1 VNEEQSKILPFPR
14 RRVRD
19 PKRVADFR
27 ETARRLREER
37 SEAASLLD
45 HALST
50 TPVDQWPQL
59 AERPE
64 LRTCGVLERLA
75 VEVDRRLDDDPQTA
89 LIIASVARSIARF
102 LPPDYP
108 PITLAQ
114 SVSQTEKDYAQ
125 ALSYLAR
132 YDEALS
138 AYDRAEAEL
147 RCFGSLAHDL
157 AIVRFLRATTLQHL
171 RRFDEAQAILEECFL
186 VFRGHGDSRLATKCA
201 IAAGNLLVRRGDH
214 RAARE
219 KLAPLLGSGD
229 PELEILV
236 RCTLGWCAIHLG
248 EPAEALQHF
257 IETARRAIGKTL
269 HSARAAYGMGSALLR
284 LGRIDDAVEY
294 LAGARA
300 SFLMHGL
307 VEEAG
312 LSGLDLVEAHLLCNE
327 VEEAKSLCAGIADEF
342 AAANLNR
349 RAIQAL
355 AYLDD
360 CVRSS
365 TATPEVVRNVQAY
378 IVSLRNNPARE
389 CSFIQ

>member
-1 VNEEQSKILPFPR
+1 MNEEQSKVLPFPR

-19 PKRVADFR
+19 PKKVADFR
-27 ETARRLREER
+27 EMARRLRGER
-37 SEAASLLD
+37 EEAASLVEY
-45 HALST
+45 ALST
-50 TPVDQWPQL
+50 TPVQDWPHL

-89 LIIASVARSIARF
+89 LIIASAARVIARV
-102 LPPDYP
+102 LPSDYP
-108 PITLAQ
+108 AITLAQ
-114 SVSQTEKDYAQ
+114 LFSQAEKDYAQ
-125 ALSYLAR
+125 VLSYLAR
-132 YDEALS
+132 YDEALA

-147 RCFGSLAHDL
+147 RRFGSLAHDL

-186 VFRGHGDSRLATKCA
+186 VFRGHADSRLATKCT
-201 IAAGNLLVRRGDH
+201 IAAGNLLVRRGNH

-219 KLAPLLGSGD
+219 KLSQLLGSGD
-229 PELEILV
+229 PELEVTV

-257 IETARRAIGKTL
+257 IETARCAIGKTL
-269 HSARAAYGMGSALLR
+269 YSARAAYGMGSALLR
-284 LGRIDDAVEY
+284 LGRLDEAVEY
-294 LAGARA
+294 LAGARTC
-300 SFLMHGL
+300 FLAHGL
-307 VEEAG
+307 VEEA
-312 LSGLDLVEAHLLCNE
+312 
-327 VEEAKSLCAGIADEF
+327 KSLSAGIAGEF

-349 RAIQAL
+349 RAVEAL

-378 IVSLRNNPARE
+378 IVSLRHNPARE
-389 CSFIQ
+389 CYFIQ